1 MNPEE
6 NMAPVNT
13 VSEMNRREGWFILL
27 TMESVIITA
36 EIVRD

>member
-13 VSEMNRREGWFILL
+13 VSEKNRREGWFILL

-36 EIVRD
+36 EIVRG